1 MQEPEVVA
9 AIVAGDPSG
18 LTEVL
23 DTYAAPLFAYCRG
36 LLPGA
41 DAAEVVTDTF
51 AVAREKLG
59 GLRDP
64 ARLGSW
70 LEAVAR
76 NECHRRLIARAE
88 SEGEGDAPAAAIA
101 GESAARPEGLTGRI
115 LKICTDETPTGRAHR
130 TTVAHLAGPFGHDGF
145 PKPVGLP
152 KKHRATQQATQGL
165 DILGQGGTVL
175 GGSGQRRRPSR
186 LLIVTGVMAA
196 VIVLI
201 GAVIA
206 ISKSGGAHP
215 DHVITAAATGPQATD
230 GAGGTGPSSI
240 PPASTGAPP
249 QATRAA
255 ERKPTAH
262 HRRASPSATSAP
274 PAPAQPTAPPPSS
287 PARKPITKPTQPT
300 AGVVTVSPG
309 SLSLDSVKDVP
320 TQGTVT
326 ITASGGA
333 VRDYSVSVSS
343 SSTGHVLVTPST
355 GSLGSGQHEQ
365 LQVTAWGKASFYATI
380 TISPGNASITVS
392 LLALKSAG
400 KAYHLQHAQLD
411 AYVAPGSPGIGA
423 DVMRGLGELPSAFF
437 VQVGHV
443 DHQGDH
449 QPEGVAVGTDAY
461 LGGDGRAARFDACL
475 A

>member
-1 MQEPEVVA
+1 
-9 AIVAGDPSG
+9 
-18 LTEVL
+18 
-23 DTYAAPLFAYCRG
+23 
-36 LLPGA
+36 
-41 DAAEVVTDTF
+41 
-51 AVAREKLG
+51 
-59 GLRDP
+59 
-64 ARLGSW
+64 
-70 LEAVAR
+70 VAR

-88 SEGEGDAPAAAIA
+88 SEGDAPAAANA
-101 GESAARPEGLTGRI
+101 DESTTLPEGLTGRI

-152 KKHRATQQATQGL
+152 KKHRAAQQAAQGL
-165 DILGQGGTVL
+165 DILGQDITVLGGSVL
-175 GGSGQRRRPSR
+175 GGSGQHRRTSR

-206 ISKSGGAHP
+206 ISRSGGSHP
-215 DHVITAAATGPQATD
+215 DHAITAAATGPQATD

-240 PPASTGAPP
+240 TPASTPPSP
-249 QATRAA
+249 QATRTAA
-255 ERKPTAH
+255 RKPAAH
-262 HRRASPSATSAP
+262 HSSGSPSPSATSAP
-274 PAPAQPTAPPPSS
+274 PTPPQPAAPPPSS
-287 PARKPITKPTQPT
+287 PAGKPITRPIQPT

-320 TQGTVT
+320 AQGIVT

-343 SSTGHVLVTPST
+343 SGAGHILVTPAT
-355 GSLGSGQHEQ
+355 GSLGAGRHEQ

-380 TISPGNASITVS
+380 TISPGNASFTVN

-423 DVMRGLGELPSAFF
+423 DVMRGLGELPSAFP

-461 LGGDGRAARFDACL
+461 LGGDGRAARIDACL